1 MSESLGVLLGWI
13 AADIMEPLL
22 IMMIIITVA
31 LVVSAL
37 IIGCMAFIVSIV
49 MDRDDDV
56 IHAVPSDFME

>member
-13 AADIMEPLL
+13 AAGVMKPLL

-49 MDRDDDV
+49 MDGDDDV